1 MSIRGSLAV
10 GALAG
15 SILASAALA
24 ADSKSPTQAYMDYL
38 DAVRKASS
46 LSDVL
51 PYLPAEYR
59 GMLEARPKKDHPE
72 WLARLKRPQA

>member
-1 MSIRGSLAV
+1 
-10 GALAG
+10 
-15 SILASAALA
+15 
-24 ADSKSPTQAYMDYL
+24 MDYL

>member
-38 DAVRKASS
+38 DRSGKPRRSPTSCRTFRRSIAACSKRAPRRTTRSGS
-46 LSDVL
+46 
-51 PYLPAEYR
+51 PA
-59 GMLEARPKKDHPE
+59 
-72 WLARLKRPQA
+72 